1 MDSAFDDV
9 RNQIREVYDDKQYYF
24 ARTIVLERLNRKLQQ
39 QVDLAEV
46 ASKMSRRVRRALLT
60 RLEYLRERLETTTQ
74 RLSAS
79 VSANE
84 PPEYAE
90 NASPPPLH
98 CAVCYS
104 NVAEWGFYHKTT
116 VHLSLC
122 HECAAMSSDV
132 CPTCRQPG
140 KLVRVYHS
148 GISPYTEHASV

>member
-9 RNQIREVYDDKQYYF
+9 RNQIRELYDDKHYYF

-46 ASKMSRRVRRALLT
+46 ASKMSRRVRRALLA
-60 RLEYLRERLETTTQ
+60 RLEYLRDKLETTTQ
-74 RLSAS
+74 QLSAS

-84 PPEYAE
+84 PPEYSE

-98 CAVCYS
+98 CIVCYS
-104 NVAEWGFYHKTT
+104 NVAEWGIYHEKT

-122 HECAAMSSDV
+122 HACAAVSPEV